1 MLGVSQYKLFK
12 RLVSFLITAVL
23 VVGVVSCGDRIA
35 SSTTSDNRMRQ
46 SEITG
51 DISEVAPPEVI
62 QQLGAELEAYQ
73 PQLTIISPKTDA
85 VLQATTV
92 EVKLKVQD
100 LPIFK
105 NSELEMGPHLHL
117 IVDNQPY
124 EAVYNV
130 DQPFV
135 LKDLSPGTHTL
146 RVFASRP
153 WHESFKNEGAY
164 AQTTFHIFTKT
175 TDNNPNPA
183 QALLTYSRPKGS
195 YGAEPIMLDFYL
207 NNAPLHQVAQE
218 NSQDEI
224 ADWRIR
230 VTVNGQSFVL
240 DKWQPVYLK
249 GFKSGKNW
257 VRLEFI
263 DELGNVVKNVFND
276 TVRVITYEP
285 KGKDTLSKLVRGE
298 LSVVQA
304 RGIVDSKYSFNPPVA
319 SPTPT
324 PVVTPSPEPTPTPSA
339 PTTPLP
345 ESTPSPTVEPV
356 PIAQPSEA
364 QQTITTEQTKPKSGE
379 KSKSGSFFSRFQR
392 PATQTSPSPTL
403 PEIIPTTAP
412 ELVEPP
418 AEIATPTPSS
428 KAEETPQKEA
438 TPNEK
443 PLVEDSA
450 ASQGTSTEA
459 KKPEKSKY
467 ENLLGR
473 FRRPAVSPSQPSTL
487 PEVVEEPTTTPEVIS
502 TPELPQIK
510 GGSQAA
516 DLELETT
523 DEVPAKN
530 NLEPTALKP
539 TSRQKFR
546 IIQAPIS
553 ENPNSLSQ
561 PSETS
566 TSPVV
571 APDSSEI
578 VEALD
583 NDALQELA
591 KP

>member
-1 MLGVSQYKLFK
+1 MLGISQYKLFK
-12 RLVSFLITAVL
+12 RLVSFLTTAVL
-23 VVGVVSCGDRIA
+23 VVGLVSCGDRIA
-35 SSTTSDNRMRQ
+35 SSTSDNKMRQ
-46 SEITG
+46 SEIAG

-73 PQLTIISPKTDA
+73 PQVTIVSPKTDA
-85 VLQATTV
+85 ILQDTTA

-164 AQTTFHIFTKT
+164 AQTTFHVFTKT

-183 QALLTYSRPKGS
+183 QPLLTYSRPKGS

-263 DELGNVVKNVFND
+263 DELGNPVKNVFND

-298 LSVVQA
+298 LSAVQA
-304 RGIVDSKYSFNPPVA
+304 RGIVDPKYSFKPPVVSPTPTVTPTQ

-324 PVVTPSPEPTPTPSA
+324 PPVS
-339 PTTPLP
+339 TTPLP
-345 ESTPSPTVEPV
+345 ESTASPTVEPT
-356 PIAQPSEA
+356 PIKPSEA
-364 QQTITTEQTKPKSGE
+364 QQTITTDQTEPLPEEKPKSG
-379 KSKSGSFFSRFQR
+379 GFFSRFQR
-392 PATQTSPSPTL
+392 PATKTSPSPTL

-418 AEIATPTPSS
+418 AANVTPTPSS
-428 KAEETPQKEA
+428 SAEETPSVEA
-438 TPNEK
+438 TPKVE
-443 PLVEDSA
+443 PFVEDLP
-450 ASQGTSTEA
+450 ASQVTPTAA

-467 ENLLGR
+467 ENILGR
-473 FRRPAVSPSQPSTL
+473 FRRPAVSPNQPSTL
-487 PEVVEEPTTTPEVIS
+487 PEIVESPIS
-502 TPELPQIK
+502 TPEVNSTSELPQAT
-510 GGSQAA
+510 GRSPAA
-516 DLELETT
+516 DLESETT
-523 DEVPAKN
+523 GEEQVND
-530 NLEPTALKP
+530 NLEPTTLKP

-546 IIQAPIS
+546 IIQAPKP
-553 ENPNSLSQ
+553 ENPDSLSQ
-561 PSETS
+561 PSETA

-571 APDSSEI
+571 TPDPSET
-578 VEALD
+578 VEVLD
-583 NDALQELA
+583 NSTNHALQELA
-591 KP
+591 NP

>member
-1 MLGVSQYKLFK
+1 VLGISQYKLFK
-12 RLVSFLITAVL
+12 RLVSFLTTAVL
-23 VVGVVSCGDRIA
+23 VVGLVSCGDRIA
-35 SSTTSDNRMRQ
+35 SSTSDNKMRQ
-46 SEITG
+46 SEISG

-62 QQLGAELEAYQ
+62 QQLGAELETYQ
-73 PQLTIISPKTDA
+73 PQVTIVSPKTEA
-85 VLQATTV
+85 ILQDTTV

-100 LPIFK
+100 LAIFK

-135 LKDLSPGTHTL
+135 LKDLSPGTHTI

-164 AQTTFHIFTKT
+164 AQTTFHVFTKT

-183 QALLTYSRPKGS
+183 QPLLTYSRPKGS

-218 NSQDEI
+218 NSEDEI

-263 DELGNVVKNVFND
+263 DELGNPVKNVFND
-276 TVRVITYEP
+276 TVRVISYEP

-298 LSVVQA
+298 LSAVQA
-304 RGIVDSKYSFNPPVA
+304 RGIVDPKYSFKPPVV

-324 PVVTPSPEPTPTPSA
+324 VTPTTEPTPTFSA
-339 PTTPLP
+339 PTTPIP
-345 ESTPSPTVEPV
+345 ESTPTVEPT
-356 PIAQPSEA
+356 PIKPSEA
-364 QQTITTEQTKPKSGE
+364 QQTITTDQTEPLPVEKPKSG
-379 KSKSGSFFSRFQR
+379 GFFSRFQR
-392 PATQTSPSPTL
+392 PATKTSPSPTL

-412 ELVEPP
+412 ELVQPP
-418 AEIATPTPSS
+418 AETATPTPSS
-428 KAEETPQKEA
+428 RAEETPSVEA
-438 TPNEK
+438 TPKVE
-443 PLVEDSA
+443 PLVEDLP
-450 ASQGTSTEA
+450 ASQVNPTEA

-473 FRRPAVSPSQPSTL
+473 FRRPAVSKSQPSTL
-487 PEVVEEPTTTPEVIS
+487 PEVVEEPTTTPEEIS
-502 TPELPQIK
+502 TPELPQTR
-510 GGSQAA
+510 GESQAA
-516 DLELETT
+516 DVESETT
-523 DEVPAKN
+523 DEVPVNN

-539 TSRQKFR
+539 TSQQKFR
-546 IIQAPIS
+546 IIQAPNLES
-553 ENPNSLSQ
+553 ENTNSLRQPSVTGTSPVDTSN
-561 PSETS
+561 PSET
-566 TSPVV
+566 
-571 APDSSEI
+571 
-578 VEALD
+578 VEVLD
-583 NDALQELA
+583 NSSNDASPELV
-591 KP
+591 KR